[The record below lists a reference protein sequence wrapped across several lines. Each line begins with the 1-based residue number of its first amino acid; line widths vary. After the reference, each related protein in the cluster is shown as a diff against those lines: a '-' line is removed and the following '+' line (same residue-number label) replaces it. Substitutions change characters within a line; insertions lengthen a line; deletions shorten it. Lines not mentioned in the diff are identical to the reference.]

1 MIPMKLQ
8 DASRKEVTRIAKGVL
23 ICDGVMI
30 ACLFLLSQF
39 GIGGFHIGKVLLGTV
54 IGSLISIVNFII
66 LCLTIQSALEIENK
80 RKMKARFQTSYNIRL
95 AVQAA
100 WIVAAF
106 LLRDK
111 VHFIAAAL
119 PVFFP
124 NVWLIYLQ
132 INGKLNIGTTPA
144 QTAAPDPAEVTD
156 IGATQE

>member
-1 MIPMKLQ
+1 MKLQ
-8 DASRKEVTRIAKGVL
+8 DASRKEVTRVSKGVL
-23 ICDGVMI
+23 VCDGVMI
-30 ACLFLLSQF
+30 AGLFLLSQF
-39 GIGGFHIGKVLLGTV
+39 GIGRFEIVRILLGTV

-66 LCLTIQSALEIENK
+66 LCLTIQSSLEIENK

-106 LLRDK
+106 LLREK
-111 VHFIAAAL
+111 VHFIAAAA

-124 NVWLIYLQ
+124 NLWLIYLQ
-132 INGKLNIGTTPA
+132 LTGKLNTASPPPP

-156 IGATQE
+156 TDATQE

>member
-1 MIPMKLQ
+1 MKLQ
-8 DASRKEVTRIAKGVL
+8 EASRKEALRISKGVL
-23 ICDGVMI
+23 ILDGVMI
-30 ACLFLLSQF
+30 AGLFLLSQF
-39 GIGGFHIGKVLLGTV
+39 GLGKFDIVKVLLGTA
-54 IGSLISIVNFII
+54 IGSVISIANFII

-111 VHFIAAAL
+111 VHFIAAAA

-124 NVWLIYLQ
+124 NLWLIYLQ
-132 INGKLNIGTTPA
+132 LTGKLNTASPTPA
-144 QTAAPDPAEVTD
+144 QTAAPDPAEVSDTD
-156 IGATQE
+156 ATQE

>member
-1 MIPMKLQ
+1 MKLQ
-8 DASRKEVTRIAKGVL
+8 DASRKEVTRISKGVL
-23 ICDGVMI
+23 ILDGVMI
-30 ACLFLLSQF
+30 AALFLLSQF
-39 GIGGFHIGKVLLGTV
+39 GLGKFDIVKVLIGTV
-54 IGSLISIVNFII
+54 LGSVISIGNFII

-106 LLRDK
+106 LLREK
-111 VHFIAAAL
+111 VHFIAAAA

-124 NVWLIYLQ
+124 NLWLIYLQ
-132 INGKLNIGTTPA
+132 LTGKLNTASPTPP

-156 IGATQE
+156 TDATQE

>member
-1 MIPMKLQ
+1 MKLQ
-8 DASRKEVTRIAKGVL
+8 DASRKEVTRISKGVL
-23 ICDGVMI
+23 ILDGVMI
-30 ACLFLLSQF
+30 AALFLVSQF
-39 GIGGFHIGKVLLGTV
+39 GLGKFDIVKVLLGTV
-54 IGSLISIVNFII
+54 IGSVISIGNFII

-95 AVQAA
+95 LIQAA

-106 LLRDK
+106 LLRSK

-132 INGKLNIGTTPA
+132 INGKLNIGTTTPA
-144 QTAAPDPAEVTD
+144 QTAAPDPAEVNVTD
-156 IGATQE
+156 ATQE

>member
-1 MIPMKLQ
+1 MKLQ
-8 DASRKEVTRIAKGVL
+8 DASRKEVTRISRGVL
-23 ICDGVMI
+23 ILDGVMI
-30 ACLFLLSQF
+30 AALFLLSQF
-39 GIGGFHIGKVLLGTV
+39 GLGKFDIVKVLVGTV
-54 IGSLISIVNFII
+54 IGSAISIANFII

-95 AVQAA
+95 LIQAA

-106 LLRDK
+106 LLREK

-132 INGKLNIGTTPA
+132 INGKLN
-144 QTAAPDPAEVTD
+144 TASPDPAEVTVAD
-156 IGATQE
+156 ATQE

>member
-1 MIPMKLQ
+1 MKLQ
-8 DASRKEVTRIAKGVL
+8 DASRKEVTRVSKGVL
-23 ICDGVMI
+23 VCDGVMI
-30 ACLFLLSQF
+30 AGLFLLSQF
-39 GIGGFHIGKVLLGTV
+39 GIGRFEIVRILLGTV

-66 LCLTIQSALEIENK
+66 LCLTIQSSLEIENK

-106 LLRDK
+106 LLREK
-111 VHFIAAAL
+111 VHFIAAAA

-124 NVWLIYLQ
+124 NLWLIYLQ
-132 INGKLNIGTTPA
+132 LTGKLNTASPTPP

-156 IGATQE
+156 TDATQE

>member
-1 MIPMKLQ
+1 MKLQ
-8 DASRKEVTRIAKGVL
+8 DASRKEVTRISKGVL
-23 ICDGVMI
+23 ILDGVMI
-30 ACLFLLSQF
+30 AALFLLSQF
-39 GIGGFHIGKVLLGTV
+39 GLGKFDIVKVLLGTV
-54 IGSLISIVNFII
+54 IGSVISIGNFMI

-95 AVQAA
+95 LIQAA

-106 LLRDK
+106 LLREK

-144 QTAAPDPAEVTD
+144 QTAAPDPAEVTETD
-156 IGATQE
+156 ATQE

>member
-1 MIPMKLQ
+1 MKLQ
-8 DASRKEVTRIAKGVL
+8 EASRKEALRISKGVL
-23 ICDGVMI
+23 ILDGVMI
-30 ACLFLLSQF
+30 AGLFLLSQF
-39 GIGGFHIGKVLLGTV
+39 GLGKFDIVKVLLGTA
-54 IGSLISIVNFII
+54 IGSVISIANFII
-66 LCLTIQSALEIENK
+66 LCLTIQSALEIENQ

-95 AVQAA
+95 LIQAA

-106 LLRDK
+106 LLREK

-144 QTAAPDPAEVTD
+144 QTAAPDPAEVNETD
-156 IGATQE
+156 ATQE